1 MFIQM
6 FDSNLKFPKVE
17 IPRNL
22 LVENVQDNYASEFYR
37 RLAEWISNFDNSL
50 DNESEVGVRLV
61 NFGQTV
67 VFTLEDMGYYNPSLI
82 LFRGHTQDGSPV
94 ELIQHISQISIL
106 LMKLPRENPEQPKKP
121 LGFQVVS
128 NNRQGEDNV

>member
-1 MFIQM
+1 M
-6 FDSNLKFPKVE
+6 FDSNLNFPKVE
-17 IPRNL
+17 IHRNL
-22 LVENVQDNYASEFYR
+22 LVEDVQDNYASEFYR
-37 RLAEWISNFDNSL
+37 RLTEWISDFDNSL
-50 DNESEVGVRLV
+50 DNDSEVGVRLV

-94 ELIQHISQISIL
+94 ELIQHVSQISIL
-106 LMKLPRENPEQPKKP
+106 LMKLPRKNPEQPKKT

>member
-1 MFIQM
+1 M
-6 FDSNLKFPKVE
+6 FDFNREPIEIK

-37 RLAEWISNFDNSL
+37 RLVEWISDFDNSL
-50 DNESEVGVRLV
+50 DNDSEVGVRLV

-67 VFTLEDMGYYNPSLI
+67 VFSLEDMGYYDPSLI
-82 LFRGHTQDGSPV
+82 LFKGHTQDGSPV
-94 ELIQHISQISIL
+94 ELIQHVSQISIL
-106 LMKLPRENPEQPKKP
+106 LMKLPRKNPEQPKKP